1 MKSLKKNY
9 PLKDVTFSEKSS
21 DFNPEANKPIYP
33 YGLRICLNH
42 ETIGMLGIT
51 KLPELGSVMKMI
63 ANVEVVS
70 KNESI
75 NESEK
80 EIYMSMDLQITDM
93 ELSSAKKEVDATK
106 MYQSEST
113 EEEMD

>member
-1 MKSLKKNY
+1 
-9 PLKDVTFSEKSS
+9 
-21 DFNPEANKPIYP
+21 
-33 YGLRICLNH
+33 
-42 ETIGMLGIT
+42 MLGIS
-51 KLPELGSVMKMI
+51 KLPELGSVMKML

-80 EIYMSMDLQITDM
+80 EIYLNMDLQITDM
-93 ELSSAKKEVDATK
+93 ELSLAKKEVDASK
-106 MYQSEST
+106 MYQPESST